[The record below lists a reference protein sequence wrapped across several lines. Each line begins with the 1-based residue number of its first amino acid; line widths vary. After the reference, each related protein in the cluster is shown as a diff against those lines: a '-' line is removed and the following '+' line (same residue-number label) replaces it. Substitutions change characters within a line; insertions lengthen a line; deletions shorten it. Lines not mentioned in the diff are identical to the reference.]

1 MNHYSLLESKRNSLI
16 TRAIG
21 TSIIGTGFLIL
32 GTFMP
37 EFIWWA
43 RLLICALGG
52 LICSFGYF
60 DLKHIIGLDKHG
72 LTIQDNLI
80 LYYNEFEGG
89 KILNISNFETL
100 KIYKRKINA
109 YLLEFS
115 ANKKEE
121 TINIEGLHKDDIKEI
136 IVIIKKNNP
145 NLKIED

>member
-1 MNHYSLLESKRNSLI
+1 M
-16 TRAIG
+16 
-21 TSIIGTGFLIL
+21 
-32 GTFMP
+32 
-37 EFIWWA
+37 
-43 RLLICALGG
+43 
-52 LICSFGYF
+52 
-60 DLKHIIGLDKHG
+60 
-72 LTIQDNLI
+72 
-80 LYYNEFEGG
+80 
-89 KILNISNFETL
+89 